1 VTTPAIRRATADDV
15 DTLVRLGR
23 LTFTQTFAHLYPA
36 EDLAE
41 FLATAHA
48 PEVIAADLADPQSA
62 AWLVEQDGEAIGYA
76 TAGVCGLP
84 HPDVT
89 AQCGELKRIYLLQ
102 GRQGGGAG
110 SRLLQTVFEWL
121 EHDGPRTLWIGV
133 WSENHGA
140 QRLYGRHGFVKAGE
154 YEFVVG
160 NTRDREFILRRSAAE
175 AA

>member
-1 VTTPAIRRATADDV
+1 MTPPSIRRASLADV

-23 LTFTQTFAHLYPA
+23 VTFTQTFAHLYPP

-48 PEVIAADLADPQSA
+48 PEAVAADLADPRNA
-62 AWLVEQDGEAIGYA
+62 AWLVEQDDETIGYA
-76 TAGVCGLP
+76 TAGACGLP
-84 HPDVT
+84 HPEVT
-89 AQCGELKRIYLLQ
+89 PACGELRRIYLLQ

-110 SRLLQTVFEWL
+110 TRLLQAVFDWL
-121 EHDGPRTLWIGV
+121 EKDGPRTLWIGV
-133 WSENHGA
+133 WSENYGA

-154 YEFVVG
+154 YEFPVG
-160 NTRDREFILRRSAAE
+160 NTRDREFILRRHAAT